1 MDPFMPFNGYH
12 KPGQTTDPRF
22 RFQALLLWLWQIL
35 DERFGSIGKEENK
48 VIMIDFDWN
57 MKHQCK
63 SILISIFR

>member
-1 MDPFMPFNGYH
+1 MPFNGYH
-12 KPGQTTDPRF
+12 KPGQTTDSRF

-35 DERFGSIGKEENK
+35 DERFGSIGEEENK